1 MRQGR
6 AYIRAALITEELCP
20 LRETRLMSHVRIGRF
35 RVKLPR
41 SRVGRAALGGSLV
54 AGGGL
59 SFLPV
64 LGLWMLPAGLLVLSV
79 DSRRVRR
86 FRRVNE
92 VRMVRWW
99 RSRRTSSAG

>member
-1 MRQGR
+1 
-6 AYIRAALITEELCP
+6 
-20 LRETRLMSHVRIGRF
+20 MSHVRVGRF

-41 SRVGRAALGGSLV
+41 SRGSRVALGGALV
-54 AGGGL
+54 TGGVF

-79 DSRRVRR
+79 DSPRVRR

-92 VRMVRWW
+92 VRVVRWW
-99 RSRRTSSAG
+99 RSRREAPTT